1 MSRRW
6 SNVVIS
12 RYFSVSRHQSIKS
25 QLLTLNYIELLF
37 TLPTIITD
45 LNMKML
51 NNING
56 QTTPTKGASSSEVHA
71 SKNTDKVETI
81 KGKDPEPKEMR
92 EWNQEETRMLNY
104 LLNYDLTLHTIK
116 IKLPDIEM
124 KDIIEKLNALELP
137 WTRGEYT
144 YLGECIFEKSYI
156 DNRILPLRST
166 EEINEKIKLIT
177 SLSKGLVG
185 VDNWTNN
192 EKAVILFQLQYDLT
206 TGGLFEE
213 FPDKPIDEVLHSI
226 SNFEPDW
233 SPVEI
238 FFLRVAKH
246 ALYDSQ
252 KIFKELPLRSET
264 DIEKMINLV
273 QPVDLK
279 VDQIFIDYLL
289 HIGFTK
295 ERLRLEFPGI
305 PTRELVSFTFDVH
318 KLRLPDV
325 EQKVIQKCLNDKKSV
340 NYIHSLIPH
349 RSVKYLENKILLMNQ
364 THRRTIFKNEVDRLI
379 YESQWFASDR
389 FGTRSGSR
397 TQSSRRKRGIELVDE
412 SYKEEEKIIT
422 FEEFREKVDTQQQA
436 RERKKQRSEERKRL
450 KEQRRIE
457 ALNRPKVAKV
467 SRVPRGA
474 INARFWK
481 ALKEEADYFQSVTG
495 NRKVIT
501 GKEKRQRSQTTFFVP
516 THHERQ
522 MMKRIIKK
530 KTAKA
535 EALADESDLEK
546 SEESEST
553 LAEHEE
559 EEEEEEELIS
569 PYDPFD
575 MMIDTE
581 LPMFERQFFV
591 DEIVSSKPSVPKID
605 FVEEAD
611 FDILTDPRIEKCDT
625 SVTSII
631 IENQKRY
638 KDLPSSFPKIFIINA
653 LGDEELNSYNKIRI
667 RTLLYPDH
675 YEMFILGLPKSEELN
690 PIVEIQKLFQIHC
703 CLYFSHSTK
712 LKDIIYNDYCLK
724 LDKSI
729 VDDDFVTFM
738 EVIDN
743 WNKLMLILSP
753 TDVNK
758 EMFEE
763 DINPEV
769 RGYLSPIPET
779 FVDSA
784 NVDLSLKAD
793 TSKEDAE
800 KLAQD
805 LKLDDFY
812 QEIVLFTPPENS
824 PFPDTPTSVNLNFSL
839 LSETPEPE
847 ADIDGKE
854 PSLTPKEMPALNV
867 GDNSMFPVKE
877 PTELQ
882 DFEKESIGLF
892 QRPKV
897 YKEKFFECLKSKNTI
912 SRFCMQQFLVRVY
925 SRVVSTRSSKLR
937 KYKAFTAE
945 VYGELLPSFM
955 SEVLTKIMFKP
966 GQRFYDLGSGVGNT
980 TFQAALEFG
989 AGFSGGC
996 ELMEHASYLTEIQ
1009 ANILQKQLR
1018 SFGIKELNLEF
1029 VLNQSFVDNKQ
1040 VRDQILDCDVI
1051 VVNNYL
1057 FDMKLNVEI
1066 GKLLYGLKP
1075 GAKLI
1080 SLKNFITPRYKST
1093 GEPTLFDYLSVERH
1107 EMSDFLSVS
1116 WTANKVPYYISTV
1129 EEEIQPQYL

>member
-1 MSRRW
+1 MSSKTM
-6 SNVVIS
+6 SNIGLQNS
-12 RYFSVSRHQSIKS
+12 PS
-25 QLLTLNYIELLF
+25 
-37 TLPTIITD
+37 
-45 LNMKML
+45 
-51 NNING
+51 
-56 QTTPTKGASSSEVHA
+56 KGTSSSEVHNA
-71 SKNTDKVETI
+71 STTGSVSKS
-81 KGKDPEPKEMR
+81 KGKGEPPTPTKEIR
-92 EWNQEETRMLNY
+92 EWNREETRLLNY
-104 LLNYDLTLHTIK
+104 LLNYDLTLDTIK
-116 IKLPDIEM
+116 LKLPNVNI
-124 KDIIEKLNALELP
+124 KDIIEKLSAVGVP
-137 WTRGEYT
+137 WTRGEYI
-144 YLGECIFEKSYI
+144 YIGECIYEKKLANYQM
-156 DNRILPLRST
+156 LPLRSA
-166 EEINEKIKLIT
+166 EDVVEKVKVLT
-177 SLSKGLVG
+177 SLSKGLIG
-185 VDNWTNN
+185 VEGWTNE
-192 EKAVILFQLQYDLT
+192 EKATLLFQLQFDLT
-206 TGGLFEE
+206 TNGLFEE
-213 FPDKPIDEVLHSI
+213 FPDKPLDEVLKCI

-233 SPVEI
+233 TPVEI

-246 ALYDSQ
+246 SLYDSQ

-264 DIEKMINLV
+264 DIEKIINLLK
-273 QPVDLK
+273 PIDLK

-289 HIGFTK
+289 HIGFTRD
-295 ERLRLEFPGI
+295 RLRLEFPGI

-318 KLRLPDV
+318 KLRLPDTEV
-325 EQKVIQKCLNDKKSV
+325 KLLQKCLNDRKSV
-340 NYIHSLIPH
+340 NYIHSLLPH
-349 RSVKYLENKILLMNQ
+349 RSIKYLENKIILMNQ

-397 TQSSRRKRGIELVDE
+397 TQSSRRKRAVELVDE
-412 SYKEEEKIIT
+412 NFVEQEKEIT
-422 FEEFREKVDTQQQA
+422 FEEFRDKLESQQQA
-436 RERKKQRSEERKRL
+436 RERKKRRSEERKKL

-457 ALNRPKVAKV
+457 ALNRPKVSKV

-481 ALKEEADYFQSVTG
+481 SLKEEADYFQSVTG

-535 EALADESDLEK
+535 EAMDSSDLEK
-546 SEESEST
+546 SEEDST
-553 LAEHEE
+553 LAETEEHEEGDDE

-581 LPMFERQFFV
+581 LPMFDRQFFV
-591 DEIVSSKPSVPKID
+591 DEIVNAKSSIPKIE
-605 FVEEAD
+605 FVEDTDD
-611 FDILTDPRIEKCDT
+611 FDNLTDPRIEKCDT

-667 RTLLYPDH
+667 RTLLYPER
-675 YEMFILGLPKSEELN
+675 YEMFILGLPKGEELN

-703 CLYFSHSTK
+703 CLYFSHSPKIKEIVYT
-712 LKDIIYNDYCLK
+712 DYCLK

-729 VDDDFVTFM
+729 VDDDFVSFM
-738 EVIDN
+738 EVIDS
-743 WNKLMLILSP
+743 WNRLMLILSP
-753 TDVNK
+753 NDVPEESFK
-758 EMFEE
+758 E

-769 RGYLSPIPET
+769 RGYLTPVPDAFIEPGNTDIGLKPET
-779 FVDSA
+779 EE
-784 NVDLSLKAD
+784 D
-793 TSKEDAE
+793 TEKWAE
-800 KLAQD
+800 I
-805 LKLDDFY
+805 LKLDVFY
-812 QEIVLFTPPENS
+812 KEIVFFTPPENS

-839 LSETPEPE
+839 LSQTPEPE
-847 ADIDGKE
+847 NEVHDGKE
-854 PSLTPKEMPALNV
+854 PSLTPKEIPALNV
-867 GDNSMFPVKE
+867 GENPMFPA
-877 PTELQ
+877 TDLQ
-882 DFEKESIGLF
+882 DLEKELIGEF
-892 QRPKV
+892 SRPKV
-897 YKEKFFECLKSKNTI
+897 YRDKFFECLKSKNTI
-912 SRFCMQQFLVRVY
+912 SRYCMQQFLVRVY

-1029 VLNQSFVDNKQ
+1029 VLSQSFVDNEK
-1040 VRDQILDCDVI
+1040 VRNQILDCDVI

-1093 GEPTLFDYLSVERH
+1093 GEKTLFDYLSVERH

-1116 WTANKVPYYISTV
+1116 WTANKVPYFISTV